1 MGFRFVLG
9 LAAVLAGL
17 ATAPSSRGGEQLNL
31 FIWSEYIPD
40 EVLREFEKRHGCKV
54 VVDLYEEAESMMAKL
69 QAAGGAYDVIV
80 PPDHTVAALIQLR
93 LIAPLDLA
101 KIPNLKNLDP
111 KFASPPFD
119 PGNRHTVAYQWG
131 TVGVYARKDPAAA
144 LEESWSVFFDPAKQ
158 RGDFMLIDSMRDLIG
173 AGLKHGGHSLNS
185 TNPRELKEVRDLLTQ
200 AKRRAKGFVG
210 SVGAKNA
217 VLGKTARYAIAY
229 NGEAARGMAED
240 PETHFFIPKEGSQI
254 WMDNLAVVRGSKK
267 KDLTEKFLN
276 FVLEPEIGAKI
287 SNYTQF
293 STPNAAARPLIE
305 KALLENPAIYP
316 PAEVLGRLEFLKDL
330 GAQSRLYDQVWTQ
343 IKSN

>member
-1 MGFRFVLG
+1 MGLRLFVALG
-9 LAAVLAGL
+9 AVLAGL
-17 ATAPSSRGGEQLNL
+17 AAAPASRGAEHLNL
-31 FIWSEYIPD
+31 FIWSEYMPD
-40 EVLREFEKRHGCKV
+40 ETLREFEKRHNCKV

-69 QAAGGAYDVIV
+69 QAAGGAYDVVV
-80 PPDHTVAALIQLR
+80 PPDHTVAALVQLR

-101 KIPNLKNLDP
+101 HIPNLRHLDP

-119 PGNRHTVAYQWG
+119 PGNRHTIAYQWG
-131 TVGVYARKDPAAA
+131 TVGVYARKDPSAP
-144 LEESWSVFFDPAKQ
+144 LEESWSVFFDAAKQ

-173 AGLKHGGHSLNS
+173 AGLKYRGVSLNS
-185 TNPRELKEVRDLLTQ
+185 TDPGQLKEVRDLLTR

-240 PETHFFIPKEGSQI
+240 PETYFFIPKEGSQI
-254 WMDNLAVVRGSKK
+254 WMDNLAVVRGTKQK
-267 KDLTEKFLN
+267 ALAEAFLN

-316 PAEVLGRLEFLKDL
+316 PAEVLERLEFLKDL
-330 GAQSRLYDQVWTQ
+330 GPQSRLIDQVWTQ